1 VGSGFPVRRVVALSV
16 VWVIAVGVFAAVWL
30 SGRHHQHLTPVR
42 AVATPA
48 STAHRFDVER
58 ALRTVRLQLA
68 VGPRPAASPQ
78 LRRLAESL
86 RRRLPDAHFEDIP
99 DNPGMRNIVG
109 ELPGT
114 RPAIVLGA
122 HYETINRPKGFVGAN
137 DAAAAVGA
145 VIEIA
150 RDLRHAD
157 RGPNAPAI
165 KFVLFDGEE
174 ELAPTD
180 DFYDNALRG
189 SKAYMNAHPGETRAM
204 LLLDYMGNK
213 GVRLPREATSNSGLW
228 SDVRAAA
235 KRVGTEAIFPPA
247 TETGILDDHTPF
259 LRAGV
264 PSVDFIDWSYP
275 VAHTLQ
281 DDYQHLSAAAI
292 DAVGE
297 TVDDLL
303 LHWPPQGG

>member
-1 VGSGFPVRRVVALSV
+1 VVLVALQVAALIALV
-16 VWVIAVGVFAAVWL
+16 VYWQHAHHHQQLRLAAV
-30 SGRHHQHLTPVR
+30 T
-42 AVATPA
+42 TPA
-48 STAHRFDVER
+48 ATAHRFDVER

-68 VGPRPAASPQ
+68 AGPRPAASPQ
-78 LRRLAESL
+78 LRALAEKL

-114 RPAIVLGA
+114 EPAIVLGA

-145 VIEIA
+145 LIEIA
-150 RDLRHAD
+150 RDLHHAD
-157 RGPNAPAI
+157 RGPGAPAI

-180 DFYDNALRG
+180 DFYANALRG
-189 SKAYMNAHPGETRAM
+189 SKAYANAHAAGTRAM

-213 GVRLPREATSNSGLW
+213 GVRLPREATSDVALW
-228 SDVRAAA
+228 KQVRAAA
-235 KRVGTEAIFPPA
+235 RRVGTESIFPQA

-259 LRAGV
+259 LRAGI
-264 PSVDFIDWSYP
+264 PAVDFIDWSYP
-275 VAHTLQ
+275 VAHTL
-281 DDYQHLSAAAI
+281 DDNYDHLSAAAI

-303 LHWPPQGG
+303 LHWPQQTG

>member
-1 VGSGFPVRRVVALSV
+1 VVALSV
-16 VWVIAVGVFAAVWL
+16 VWVIAVGVFATVWL
-30 SGRHHQHLTPVR
+30 SGRHHQHLANLSAVTTPQ
-42 AVATPA
+42 A
-48 STAHRFDVER
+48 TAHRFDVER

-68 VGPRPAASPQ
+68 AGPRPAASPQ

-86 RRRLPDAHFEDIP
+86 RRRLPDAHFEDVP

-145 VIEIA
+145 LIEIA

-157 RGPNAPAI
+157 RGPDAPAI
-165 KFVLFDGEE
+165 TFVLFDGEE

-189 SKAYMNAHPGETRAM
+189 SKAYMNAHPGQTRAM

-213 GVRLPREATSNSGLW
+213 DVRLPKEATSDAGLW
-228 SDVRAAA
+228 REVRAAA
-235 KRVGTEAIFPPA
+235 RRVGTEAVFPPA

-281 DDYQHLSAAAI
+281 DDYAHLSAAAI

-303 LHWPPQGG
+303 LHWPSSAR